1 MLNLGHITMS
11 TLRRSRKNSAKH
23 HTKGLHPRNI
33 HKQGYDFQSLIKS
46 YPQLAPHVKINA
58 HGNPSIAFTDPLA
71 VKALNTALLQYHYSV
86 LDWDIPSGALCPPIP
101 GRVDYIHYVAQLLGC
116 TELGTMPPD
125 THSKIKLLDI
135 GTGANGIYP
144 LLACKI
150 YGWDCVGSDINSQSL
165 KNIAEVIA
173 KNPTLNDSFTLRMQ
187 HDKNHIFEGVI
198 KAGEHFDVSVCNP
211 PFHASLDEA
220 LKSGQRKVNNL
231 ARNRQEQLAKQLD
244 PCISGR
250 QSLVAPANQNFGG
263 QESELWCSGGE
274 RLFLKKLIKESQLFS
289 TQCRWF
295 TSLISKIENVKP
307 AKKLLKK
314 LGAID
319 IREIEMVQGNKIT
332 RILAWTFS

>member
-1 MLNLGHITMS
+1 MS
-11 TLRRSRKNSAKH
+11 TLRRSQKNLVKH
-23 HTKGLHPRNI
+23 HTKNLHPRNI
-33 HKQGYDFQSLIKS
+33 HKQGYDFESLIKS

-58 HGNPSIAFTDPLA
+58 HGNPSIAFADPLA
-71 VKALNTALLQYHYSV
+71 VKALNAALLQYHYNV
-86 LDWDIPSGALCPPIP
+86 LDWDIPTGALCPPIP

-116 TELGTMPPD
+116 TELATMPPN
-125 THSKIKLLDI
+125 TQSKVKLLDI

-150 YGWDCVGSDINSQSL
+150 YGWDCVGSDINIQSL
-165 KNIAEVIA
+165 NNVAKIIA
-173 KNPTLNDSFTLRMQ
+173 KNPTLKDNFTLRMQ

-198 KAGEHFDVSVCNP
+198 KAGEYFDVSVCNP

-244 PCISGR
+244 SCTSGR
-250 QSLVAPANQNFGG
+250 QLLVTPANQNFGG
-263 QESELWCSGGE
+263 RESELWCSGGE
-274 RLFLKKLIKESQLFS
+274 RLFLKKLIKESQIFS
-289 TQCRWF
+289 TQCHWF
-295 TSLISKIENVKP
+295 TSLISKIDNVKP

-319 IREIEMVQGNKIT
+319 IREMEMVQGHKIT